1 VTAGGVAAAWGPD
14 ARAARRRA
22 RRRVV
27 RRRVLTA
34 AAGALTSAWVG
45 ALVSVLWA
53 AHRDRA
59 RPAAAIVVLGAAQYD
74 GRPSPVLRAR
84 LDHAVALWRRG
95 IAPRMIV
102 TGGSREG
109 DRSTEAAAG
118 RRYVVEHGV
127 PDSAVLLESEG
138 QTTSQSLRAVAA
150 LLRELRRT
158 AAPGTP
164 AARAGGP
171 DAAPSAVLVSDP
183 FHMLRLGVLARR
195 YGITAYMSPTPSSPI
210 SANPRLAWSYL
221 VRESLKVP
229 VVLLTDPDD

>member
-1 VTAGGVAAAWGPD
+1 VRRAIGALFAVVGAAW
-14 ARAARRRA
+14 
-22 RRRVV
+22 
-27 RRRVLTA
+27 L
-34 AAGALTSAWVG
+34 G
-45 ALVSVLWA
+45 ALVAVWTA

-95 IAPRMIV
+95 IAPHVIV
-102 TGGSREG
+102 TGGRRAG

-118 RRYVVEHGV
+118 RRYVVAHGV

-138 QTTSQSLRAVAA
+138 QSTVASLRAVAA

-158 AAPGTP
+158 APAAAGTPGAAPGTP
-164 AARAGGP
+164 AAADGP
-171 DAAPSAVLVSDP
+171 PAAVLVSDA

-195 YGITAYMSPTPSSPI
+195 YGIVAYTSPAPTSPI
-210 SANPRLAWSYL
+210 SANPRLAWSYVL
-221 VRESLKVP
+221 RESLKVP
-229 VVLLTDPDD
+229 FVLLTEPSDDD